1 MARNPVAKPIEST
14 HADYDDVLADW
25 IASGRPRQFSRDGAF
40 GGAIYQVL
48 GRDVDSDEPTFYMI
62 ASLGPTLYNDDSPAA
77 HPYQEGWY
85 HVNRNYMRLKV
96 RWTHNGRIRIKR
108 PIIPNELG

>member
-1 MARNPVAKPIEST
+1 MARNPDAKKIDT
-14 HADYDDVLADW
+14 GHADYDDVLADW
-25 IASGRPRQFSRDGAF
+25 IENGRPKQFSRDGAF

-48 GRDVDSDEPTFYMI
+48 GDLTADEPIFYQI
-62 ASLGPTLYNDDSPAA
+62 ASLGPTLYDDDSPAA

-96 RWTHNGRIRIKR
+96 RWTHDGRIRIKR
-108 PIIPNELG
+108 PVIPNKL